1 MFITPCF
8 LGCAVLS
15 AGRPADTRG
24 AQSKPPSPFA
34 SALCSCVSQN
44 QMWLLL
50 ALVVI
55 ILLII
60 IIVPIA
66 MHAKN
71 NNDSGGD

>member
-1 MFITPCF
+1 M
-8 LGCAVLS
+8 LL
-15 AGRPADTRG
+15 
-24 AQSKPPSPFA
+24 
-34 SALCSCVSQN
+34 LCGDLLWCEY

-55 ILLII
+55 ILLIV

-71 NNDSGGD
+71 NSD

>member
-1 MFITPCF
+1 MFTFSVLFCALVCVCGWCHQITVYP
-8 LGCAVLS
+8 
-15 AGRPADTRG
+15 T
-24 AQSKPPSPFA
+24 KI
-34 SALCSCVSQN
+34 

-50 ALVVI
+50 AMVVI

-71 NNDSGGD
+71 NSD